1 MRGPLAPN
9 DLMGLHHSHTPS
21 TKKPGTPDGLTAA
34 RYTEPKKEDYHIRL
48 RRVAKRLADSIVD
61 LYPGNKTRIC
71 VDSAPIVERSFAF
84 TSGIGFI
91 GKNNMLIIPEYGSY
105 VFLVEVLTT
114 ALLKYPDVEQ
124 LENQCGTCTRCMD
137 ACPSGA
143 LERPYYLDASKCL
156 SYLTIEHQGAVDG
169 ETGGRMGNCFF
180 GCDICQEVCP
190 FNKDGSPIDPSLPS
204 ADELLDMGE
213 QEFKDRYGKTAFA
226 RAGVEKL
233 KSNIRAVRS

>member
-1 MRGPLAPN
+1 M
-9 DLMGLHHSHTPS
+9 
-21 TKKPGTPDGLTAA
+21 
-34 RYTEPKKEDYHIRL
+34 
-48 RRVAKRLADSIVD
+48 AKGLADSIVD

-91 GKNNMLIIPEYGSY
+91 GKNNMLIIPGYGSY

-114 ALLKYPDVEQ
+114 ALLKYFDAERF
-124 LENQCGTCTRCMD
+124 ENQCGTCTRCMD

-143 LERPYYLDASKCL
+143 LERPYHLDASKCL
-156 SYLTIEHQGAVDG
+156 SYLTIERQGAVDG

-190 FNKDGSPIDPSLPS
+190 FNKGGSPIDPSLP
-204 ADELLDMGE
+204 ATDELLDMGE
-213 QEFKDRYGKTAFA
+213 KEFKDRYGKTAFA
-226 RAGVEKL
+226 RVGLEKL
-233 KSNIRAVRS
+233 KSNIRAVRSWSRSSGMGF